1 LFFNHKGDL
10 VKTILTTLVCS
21 ISLALSCATTAH
33 AQEYKERTIR
43 FGHLVNKDHPISA
56 GVRKFA
62 ELVEKGSGGKIKV
75 KEFPSAQLGAE
86 QQQQAALQGGTQDMT
101 VGATSAAVGVVKE
114 LGLLDFP
121 FLFATEQQADQLLDG
136 PVGRKLLDRFEPKGT
151 IGLVYWDNLF
161 RNVTNSRHPVKTV
174 ADLAG
179 LKIRVQQSP
188 IYMGVFKELGTNP
201 VPMSFAELFT
211 ALETRTV
218 DAQETPYPLIY
229 SNRFYEVQKYL
240 AVTRHSYSPLV
251 VQFSKKVWDGMS
263 PAEQKLIRE
272 SITAARDFQRI
283 VSREEDVKSFAGL
296 KAKGMEVTTFNEA
309 EREKMKATAKPAVDR
324 LLGEYDPALVKEFM
338 AEVARVTR

>member
-1 LFFNHKGDL
+1 M
-10 VKTILTTLVCS
+10 KTIAATFVCS
-21 ISLALSCATTAH
+21 ISLALVSLAPAH
-33 AQEYKERTIR
+33 AQDFKERTIR

-75 KEFPSAQLGAE
+75 REFPAGQLGGE
-86 QQQQAALQGGTQDMT
+86 QQMQAALQGGTQDMT

-121 FLFATEQQADQLLDG
+121 FLFTTEQQADQLLDG
-136 PVGRKLLDRFEPKGT
+136 PFGRKLLDRFETKGT

-161 RNVTNSRHPVKTV
+161 RNVTNSRHPVKSV
-174 ADLAG
+174 SDLQG

-188 IYMGVFKELGTNP
+188 IYLGVFKELGTNP

-240 AVTRHSYSPLV
+240 AVTRHSYSALV
-251 VQFSKKVWDGMS
+251 VQFSKKVWDGLS
-263 PAEQKLIRE
+263 PAEQKLVRE
-272 SITAARDFQRI
+272 SAVAARDYQRI
-283 VSREEDVKSFAGL
+283 VSREADQKAFADL

-309 EREKMKATAKPAVDR
+309 EREKMRATVKPAVDR
-324 LLGEYDPALVKEFM
+324 LLGDFDPALAKEFL

>member
-1 LFFNHKGDL
+1 M
-10 VKTILTTLVCS
+10 KTIVTTLACS
-21 ISLALSCATTAH
+21 MSLALLSAAP
-33 AQEYKERTIR
+33 AQAQDYKERTIR

-62 ELVEKGSGGKIKV
+62 ELVETGSGGKIKV
-75 KEFPSAQLGAE
+75 REFPAGQLGPE
-86 QQQQAALQGGTQDMT
+86 QQMQAALQGGTQDMT
-101 VGATSAAVGVVKE
+101 VGASSAAVGVVKE

-121 FLFATEQQADQLLDG
+121 FMFTVEQQADQLLDG
-136 PVGRKLLDRFEPKGT
+136 PFGRKLLDRFEAKGT
-151 IGLVYWDNLF
+151 IGLVFWDNLF

-174 ADLAG
+174 GDLQG

-201 VPMSFAELFT
+201 VPLSFAELFT

-229 SNRFYEVQKYL
+229 SNKFYEVQKHL
-240 AVTRHSYSPLV
+240 AVTRHAYSALV
-251 VQFSKKVWDGMS
+251 VQFSKKVWDGLS

-272 SITAARDFQRI
+272 SAIAARDYQRV
-283 VSREEDVKSFAGL
+283 VSREADKKAFAEL
-296 KAKGMEVTTFNEA
+296 KAKGMEVTTFSDA
-309 EREKMKATAKPAVDR
+309 EREKMRLAAKPAVDR
-324 LLGEYDPALVKEFM
+324 LLAEFDPALVKEFQ

>member
-1 LFFNHKGDL
+1 M
-10 VKTILTTLVCS
+10 KTIVATFACS
-21 ISLALSCATTAH
+21 ISLALMSVAPVQ
-33 AQEYKERTIR
+33 AQDFKERTIR

-75 KEFPSAQLGAE
+75 REFPAGQLGAE
-86 QQQQAALQGGTQDMT
+86 QQMQAALQGGTQDMT

-121 FLFATEQQADQLLDG
+121 FLFTSEQQADQLLDG
-136 PVGRKLLDRFEPKGT
+136 PFGRKLLDRFEAKGT

-161 RNVTNSRHPVKTV
+161 RNVTNSRHPVKSV
-174 ADLAG
+174 SDLQG

-188 IYMGVFKELGTNP
+188 IYLGVFKELGTNP

-211 ALETRTV
+211 ALETHAV

-240 AVTRHSYSPLV
+240 AVTRHAYSALV
-251 VQFSKKVWDGMS
+251 VQFSKKVWDGLS
-263 PAEQKLIRE
+263 PAEQKLIWE
-272 SITAARDFQRI
+272 SAVAARDYQRI
-283 VSREEDVKSFAGL
+283 VSREADQKAFADL
-296 KAKGMEVTTFNEA
+296 KAKGMEVTTFSEV
-309 EREKMKATAKPAVDR
+309 EREKMRATAKPAVDR
-324 LLGEYDPALVKEFM
+324 LLADFEPTLTKEFLS
-338 AEVARVTR
+338 EVARVTR